1 MILVIYFLKV
11 INEINGTKN
20 IKEKVNQT
28 QKTLRPRRLKGDDE
42 HLCDISPFFIFKVGL
57 KMQMRI

>member
-42 HLCDISPFFIFKVGL
+42 HLCDISPFFIL
-57 KMQMRI
+57 KLV